1 MPEWK
6 QFSTIKM
13 LRDYDTQ
20 NMCNKNINKQTI
32 NTINESVEF
41 VLVLLLSIVF
51 LLFLLPKTAR
61 STDNT
66 HE

>member
-51 LLFLLPKTAR
+51 IY
-61 STDNT
+61 
-66 HE
+66 